1 MMGAV
6 SSLVTGAYGTM
17 CECFFYRVVINP
29 FFVLQGYSRDFSVN
43 LYKEYT
49 SLKSRELE
57 ELPRFQVMSWQPF

>member
-1 MMGAV
+1 MIKGPMDFSIGSFIIKHNTTIV
-6 SSLVTGAYGTM
+6 VFCFNSTLSH
-17 CECFFYRVVINP
+17 FFY
-29 FFVLQGYSRDFSVN
+29 VN

>member
-29 FFVLQGYSRDFSVN
+29 FFVLLGYSIDF
-43 LYKEYT
+43 L
-49 SLKSRELE
+49 
-57 ELPRFQVMSWQPF
+57 